1 MKGNTLGE
9 FIDDILL
16 TGGPE
21 KEFIFRDKFF
31 FLETVFNQGTKTLD
45 LTIDE
50 YDNADPN
57 NKKYL
62 KTYLFPGKNY
72 ADCVSQFE
80 TAAIFNG
87 MTIYQAEQEIVVL
100 FG

>member
-31 FLETVFNQGTKTLD
+31 FLETVFNQATKTLD

-50 YDNADPN
+50 YDNADSK
-57 NKKYL
+57 NKMHL
-62 KTYLFPGKNY
+62 KTYLFSGKSY
-72 ADCVSQFE
+72 ADCVSKFE
-80 TAAIFNG
+80 TAKIFSG

>member
-31 FLETVFNQGTKTLD
+31 FLETVVNQETKVLD

-50 YDNADPN
+50 YDNADPK

-72 ADCVSQFE
+72 TDCVFQFE
-80 TAAIFNG
+80 TAAIFSG
-87 MTIYQAEQEIVVL
+87 MTIYQAEREIVVL